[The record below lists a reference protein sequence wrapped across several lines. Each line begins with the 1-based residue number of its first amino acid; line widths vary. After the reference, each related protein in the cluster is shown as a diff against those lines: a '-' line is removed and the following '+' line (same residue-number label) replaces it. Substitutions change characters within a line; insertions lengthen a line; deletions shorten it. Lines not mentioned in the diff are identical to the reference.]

1 MTRPLA
7 LILDVDTG
15 IDDSLAL
22 LYAAASPDAELVAVT
37 CVSGNTDARQVAT
50 NTLAVLELAGRDDVE
65 VAIGREVPLVRALE
79 TTPETH
85 GPLGIGYAELP
96 PPSRA
101 DQRAPRRGRHRRRGA
116 AATRRDHARDLGP
129 LTNLA
134 VALEREPDLP
144 RLLGGSR

>member
-7 LILDVDTG
+7 LLLDVDTG

-22 LYAAASPDAELVAVT
+22 LYAVASPDAELVAVT

-50 NTLAVLELAGRDDVE
+50 NTLAVLELVGREDVE
-65 VAIGREVPLVRALE
+65 VAIGREVPLVRPLE

-96 PPSRA
+96 GPEPSA
-101 DQRAPRRGRHRRRGA
+101 S
-116 AATRRDHARDLGP
+116 ATA
-129 LTNLA
+129 TA
-134 VALEREPDLP
+134 WT
-144 RLLGGSR
+144 

>member
-7 LILDVDTG
+7 LLLDVDTG

-22 LYAAASPDAELVAVT
+22 LYAVASPDVDLVAVT

-65 VAIGREVPLVRALE
+65 VAIGREVPLVRPLE

-85 GPLGIGYAELP
+85 GPSGIGYAELP
-96 PPSRA
+96 APVRA
-101 DQRAPRRGRHRRRGA
+101 VSDRHG
-116 AATRRDHARDLGP
+116 
-129 LTNLA
+129 
-134 VALEREPDLP
+134 V
-144 RLLGGSR
+144 